1 MGSVAAMARAALPVG
16 DRGTRGVALADL
28 FADCFVGM
36 AVDIRG

>member
-1 MGSVAAMARAALPVG
+1 MGSVAALPVG

-28 FADCFVGM
+28 FMDCFVGM